1 MPVFPL
7 VASSSTLPGP
17 SAPDRSAVSMML
29 KAARSLTEPPGLAH
43 SALPRIS
50 ICGRCWVRLSNRSSG
65 VLPTRA
71 RGVVPCEVDRIME
84 TDAIFLLSTRLQV
97 LGSTGYRRHNSDG
110 VARLHGSI
118 SLFEIANVFVVQID
132 IHERAQA
139 SI

>member
-7 VASSSTLPGP
+7 VASRSTLPGP

-50 ICGRCWVRLSNRSSG
+50 ICGHCCVRLSNRRSG

-71 RGVVPCEVDRIME
+71 RGVIPCEADRIMKA
-84 TDAIFLLSTRLQV
+84 DAIFLQSTSLQI
-97 LGSTGYRRHNSDG
+97 LCSAGNRRHNG
-110 VARLHGSI
+110 NCVARLHGSI

-132 IHERAQA
+132 IHE
-139 SI
+139 